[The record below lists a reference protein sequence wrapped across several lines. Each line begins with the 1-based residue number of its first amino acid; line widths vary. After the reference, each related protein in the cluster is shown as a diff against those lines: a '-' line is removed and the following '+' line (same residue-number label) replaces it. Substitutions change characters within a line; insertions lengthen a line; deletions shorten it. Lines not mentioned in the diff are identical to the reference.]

1 MTEANSKVANLSLIV
16 SQLPFFYES
25 CSEANLSCLAS
36 AIVTSLL
43 LQEREEEEEE
53 PGRSLH
59 AMVEGFLAS
68 DGFLEMQRLHK
79 LVLETC
85 FTVAT
90 PIPKWYA
97 RKLYTSVHFHFW
109 IGLYVC
115 YYFLCSL
122 PKRIRKAFRPSAET
136 GSCAD
141 SITPVL
147 TNFLPEKEFET
158 AGYEEEIDMFLHGLT
173 VFVKVRV
180 D

>member
-53 PGRSLH
+53 EPGGGWRSLH
-59 AMVEGFLAS
+59 DVVEGFLAS

-97 RKLYTSVHFHFW
+97 
-109 IGLYVC
+109 
-115 YYFLCSL
+115 
-122 PKRIRKAFRPSAET
+122 
-136 GSCAD
+136 
-141 SITPVL
+141 
-147 TNFLPEKEFET
+147 
-158 AGYEEEIDMFLHGLT
+158 
-173 VFVKVRV
+173 
-180 D
+180 